1 MMVRG
6 RRPLLVVVVTAQRR
20 DLVVVGG
27 GDVTGAGDS
36 SETEQSEEDAHYAAL
51 GGVQVAVLR
60 ARLRENDNEALATVK
75 QSDLAPSTPSAGPA
89 KSAAVK
95 ELLRRRLARVLAES

>member
-1 MMVRG
+1 M
-6 RRPLLVVVVTAQRR
+6 
-20 DLVVVGG
+20 VGG

-75 QSDLAPSTPSAGPA
+75 QGDLAPSTPSAGPA